1 MIYDAKAVK
10 VACNGV
16 LRAAFNNELPIYGND
31 TLDGYER
38 PSFFTE
44 ILPAPR
50 EKTGRDLTRH
60 GFTFKITYFEV
71 EHDEAHCLDVYNTI
85 CQAFEPFVLMT
96 AGGKRRRLMVEDI
109 DFDWIDENADML
121 QVTINFYRVVELGGY
136 TDDHEMMTDV
146 EVEIESEVY

>member
-16 LRAAFNNELPIYGND
+16 LKAAFNDELPIYGND

-50 EKTGRDLTRH
+50 EKTGRYLTRH

-71 EHDEAHCLDVYNTI
+71 EHDEAHCLDVYKTI
-85 CQAFEPFVLMT
+85 CQAFEPFVIMNVND
-96 AGGKRRRLMVEDI
+96 KKRRLMVEDI
-109 DFDWIDENADML
+109 EMAWIDENADML

-136 TDDHEMMTDV
+136 TDDNDLMESV
-146 EVEIESEVY
+146 ELDIESEVY